1 MVDGIPVRAAY
12 RLLVV
17 VACMVH
23 GHDVYDGSTTLECP
37 CETSGTVMLRPGET
51 LTVHTDVNEDLRNAT
66 LGNIATDDGVDPY
79 VTGGINLA
87 QFKADEIEC
96 NLEFFSVV
104 WHCPTHKNI
113 VLPANGTYTFTV
125 PEKASQ
131 VATYFAWGTVESP
144 GLSAGFR
151 VPYDA
156 ALARSIA
163 GYWQS
168 TTSALLVG
176 NVMAAFIIGVYILYA
191 KRNDVTPIKIGTQ
204 LLNCLGV
211 VLHLYNITLPLLWAC
226 LQKNLNKDAKVQISW
241 FTCVDAFS
249 VMLLIMVCW
258 CEEYDDKDK
267 DDDTSQMTNA
277 LQFAVITLCT
287 AVLYFILAFA
297 LPGAYWYVL
306 GAVFAFALLVFTVY
320 VWRTKVS
327 WNWVCLAQAIQC
339 LGLCVWSIILLIW
352 AAISNRNQQTYFA
365 FSFAKWLL
373 LACCFVVLSLA
384 MGAIKL
390 KATESVFHPAYST
403 LGGAMFATAYVLM
416 LSDSANYVVVVCI
429 LGGIVYFYYRLRR
442 PSH

>member
-1 MVDGIPVRAAY
+1 
-12 RLLVV
+12 
-17 VACMVH
+17 
-23 GHDVYDGSTTLECP
+23 
-37 CETSGTVMLRPGET
+37 
-51 LTVHTDVNEDLRNAT
+51 
-66 LGNIATDDGVDPY
+66 
-79 VTGGINLA
+79 
-87 QFKADEIEC
+87 
-96 NLEFFSVV
+96 
-104 WHCPTHKNI
+104 
-113 VLPANGTYTFTV
+113 
-125 PEKASQ
+125 
-131 VATYFAWGTVESP
+131 
-144 GLSAGFR
+144 
-151 VPYDA
+151 
-156 ALARSIA
+156 
-163 GYWQS
+163 
-168 TTSALLVG
+168 
-176 NVMAAFIIGVYILYA
+176 
-191 KRNDVTPIKIGTQ
+191 NDVTPIKIGTQ